1 MTVKLDF
8 TIVSQGD
15 RDIALLLTPS
25 VAVCQLGSVNLFRGE
40 QLFVPISINPSSHAN
55 TT

>member
-8 TIVSQGD
+8 TIVFQGD
-15 RDIALLLTPS
+15 RDIALLLNTS
-25 VAVCQLGSVNLFRGE
+25 TTVCQLGSVNLFRGE
-40 QLFVPISINPSSHAN
+40 QLFVPLSIDPSSHAN